1 MHASSLRRPPLVVV
15 AAALSWALA
24 QGPAAP
30 SLPGAPGVTLRSTT
44 TLVQVG
50 VVAQDKQGQPVAGL
64 TKDDFEVLDNG
75 RPRPIATFVVE
86 SSGAAAPCTLA
97 PNTFT
102 NQFTDI
108 EGSSSG
114 GYVVVVLDWLN
125 TSVVSTVRARQQ
137 VIEMLNQFGP
147 ADKVALYTLER
158 PGLRVVAEFGSGT
171 AALLQKL
178 ASLRVQ
184 KPPYAQKDLNINDDD
199 RTADEIGFLPG
210 DHPDAVDYQMQ
221 KMEEAFFIDL
231 RIRDTLRAFEAI
243 ADHLAGV
250 PGRKGLIW
258 VSSAFPTNVEERPDG
273 GALFKGAMPGIKTY
287 SAAVDRSIRKLN
299 NANVA
304 VYAVDAR
311 GLMTGSPAK
320 DPSGKNM
327 TTQTMDQ
334 FASATG
340 GLAYHGRNELA
351 LGMRRAL
358 DDVRIGYTLGFYAP
372 ADDPVGR
379 FHRLTVRVKKPG
391 VQLRYRKGY
400 STDNQS
406 ASLTPEDRRAQAIKV
421 LLSPVDST
429 AIPIQ
434 AKAERNQSD
443 LKLQIVLKPSSLGL
457 VMKGDRWQGGAD
469 LVMRFAVDNG
479 EEAGVPSSET
489 IGFDL
494 TQRTYEAT
502 ERQGL
507 VLTRDVRIPPE
518 ATRLRVFVL
527 NNSNGENGTL
537 TIPLRAI
544 DQKCH

>member
-1 MHASSLRRPPLVVV
+1 MQLSEQLRGAVAGALRSSGGAAEMLDILASVDSPPGNVWYVDPDTGSDGFAGLSWTEPFATMTVAV
-15 AAALSWALA
+15 AAAEAGDTIKFRGTIAEATITVAVDNLTIRGANPAVGSSHGAGNVWMEAAAA
-24 QGPAAP
+24 QTELVIVTGSNCRFSNTCFRGP
-30 SLPGAPGVTLRSTT
+30 SAPGVTNYTKGVCIRLSGCYGTQFVGCRFQGRAGSLAAIYSATAT
-44 TLVQVG
+44 SDDVDIIDCEFLYWNTL
-50 VVAQDKQGQPVAGL
+50 
-64 TKDDFEVLDNG
+64 TY
-75 RPRPIATFVVE
+75 
-86 SSGAAAPCTLA
+86 GAAIL
-97 PNTFT
+97 
-102 NQFTDI
+102 
-108 EGSSSG
+108 G
-114 GYVVVVLDWLN
+114 
-125 TSVVSTVRARQQ
+125 
-137 VIEMLNQFGP
+137 
-147 ADKVALYTLER
+147 
-158 PGLRVVAEFGSGT
+158 
-171 AALLQKL
+171 
-178 ASLRVQ
+178 AS
-184 KPPYAQKDLNINDDD
+184 
-199 RTADEIGFLPG
+199 
-210 DHPDAVDYQMQ
+210 
-221 KMEEAFFIDL
+221 
-231 RIRDTLRAFEAI
+231 
-243 ADHLAGV
+243 
-250 PGRKGLIW
+250 
-258 VSSAFPTNVEERPDG
+258 
-273 GALFKGAMPGIKTY
+273 
-287 SAAVDRSIRKLN
+287 
-299 NANVA
+299 
-304 VYAVDAR
+304 
-311 GLMTGSPAK
+311 
-320 DPSGKNM
+320 
-327 TTQTMDQ
+327 
-334 FASATG
+334 TG